1 MILNRPK
8 VYYENDKER
17 LTEQAKGRYR
27 NLSEEDQ
34 NKKKEYGKNRY
45 HNMSEE
51 KKKTKRIS
59 KKIIARQKSLNITM
73 NKIIF

>member
-34 NKKKEYGKNRY
+34 NKKKKNMGKTDT
-45 HNMSEE
+45 MICL
-51 KKKTKRIS
+51 KR
-59 KKIIARQKSLNITM
+59 K
-73 NKIIF
+73 NKD